1 MLSTEKIMKSFAFSV
16 VAAACLSMLSVPVYA
31 QLTQAEQQMTETV
44 EAEYE
49 RSVSLLERLTN
60 QNSGTR
66 NMAGNRAVM
75 DMLRPEFE
83 ALGFAVD
90 YIAQDAV
97 ERGGHL
103 FARHDGDPDRT
114 RILLIAHTDTVFEAD
129 SDFQTFVRDGDRATG
144 PGVYDDKGG
153 IVIILAALRAMHAAG
168 TLDGAN
174 ITVALTGDEEDFGEP
189 VAVSRRDLIAAG
201 QWADVALGFES
212 LSIQDGRD
220 MGVIARRSS
229 NAWTLVTRGN
239 EGHSSGIFSEQ
250 MGDGAIFEMAR
261 ILARFRSE
269 LPEPSLTFNVG
280 LLTGGTTAELSAD
293 QLRAEAAGKT
303 NIVPPIAMA
312 RGDFRTLTQEQ
323 TDRVRA
329 RMESIVADHSPG
341 TSASITFD
349 PGYPPMAPTE
359 GNRTLLD
366 RLNAVNR
373 DMGLAEQPV
382 LDPLRRGAVD
392 ISFVA
397 PYTDALAGMGPS
409 GERAHAPGETI
420 HLDSIRRQAQR
431 AAILMS
437 RLAVEPR
444 S

>member
-1 MLSTEKIMKSFAFSV
+1 MLSTEKVMKSFAFSV
-16 VAAACLSMLSVPVYA
+16 VAAACLSMLSVPVHA
-31 QLTQAEQQMTETV
+31 QLSQAEQQMTETV

-153 IVIILAALRAMHAAG
+153 IVIILAALRAMH
-168 TLDGAN
+168 
-174 ITVALTGDEEDFGEP
+174 
-189 VAVSRRDLIAAG
+189 AAG

-382 LDPLRRGAVD
+382 LDPLRRGAAD

>member
-1 MLSTEKIMKSFAFSV
+1 MKSFAFSAV
-16 VAAACLSMLSVPVYA
+16 TAACLSMVSVPANA
-31 QLTQAEQQMTETV
+31 QLSPAEQQMTETV
-44 EAEYE
+44 DAEYE
-49 RSVSLLERLTN
+49 RSISLLERLTN

-66 NMAGNRAVM
+66 NIAGNRAVM

-90 YIAQDAV
+90 YIAQDEV

-103 FARHDGDPDRT
+103 LARHQGDPNGT
-114 RILLIAHTDTVFEAD
+114 RILLIAHTDTVFEVD
-129 SDFQTFVRDGDRATG
+129 SEFQTFVRNGDRATG

-153 IVIILAALRAMHAAG
+153 IIIILAALRAMHAAG
-168 TLDGAN
+168 TLEDAN

-189 VAVSRRDLIAAG
+189 VEISRRDLVAAG

-229 NAWTLVTRGN
+229 NAWTVQTSGN
-239 EGHSSGIFSEQ
+239 EGHSSGIFSEGA
-250 MGDGAIFEMAR
+250 GDGAAFELAR
-261 ILARFRSE
+261 IIHRFRTE

-280 LLTGGTTAELSAD
+280 LMAAGTTASFAEDLLSV
-293 QLRAEAAGKT
+293 EATGKT
-303 NIVPPIAMA
+303 NIIPPVAMA

-323 TDRVRA
+323 TDRVRE
-329 RMESIVADHSPG
+329 RMEAIVADHAPG
-341 TSASITFD
+341 TSASISFD
-349 PGYPPMAPTE
+349 EGYPPMAPTD
-359 GNRTLLD
+359 GNRALLD

-373 DMGLAEQPV
+373 DLGLDEQPV
-382 LDPLRRGAVD
+382 LDPLRRGAAD

-397 PYTDALAGMGPS
+397 PYADALAGMGPS

-420 HLDSIRRQAQR
+420 HLDSIPRQARR
-431 AAILMS
+431 AAILIS
-437 RLAVEPR
+437 RLAAEPR